1 MALTAI
7 SLDIGTK
14 RIGVAVASLITRF
27 PRPLTTL
34 TNDEDIVAS
43 IRQVIETE
51 DAGIVVAG
59 LPRGLDGQET
69 AQTSYAR
76 EFVAKLQADISLP
89 FFFQDEA
96 LTSVRAEQELK
107 ARGGS
112 YERSAIDA
120 LAAVYILEDYLEE
133 AARTL

>member
-7 SLDIGTK
+7 ALDIGTK
-14 RIGVAVASLITRF
+14 RIGVAAASLITRF
-27 PRPLTTL
+27 PHPLTTL
-34 TNDEDIVAS
+34 TNNDEIVAS
-43 IRQVIETE
+43 IRQVIVNEE
-51 DAGIVVAG
+51 AGIIVAG

-69 AQTSYAR
+69 AQTAYVR
-76 EFVAKLQADISLP
+76 DFVKKLRAEIDLP

-107 ARGGS
+107 ARGGN
-112 YERSAIDA
+112 YEKSAIDA

-133 AARTL
+133 TARTI

>member
-1 MALTAI
+1 MSLTAI

-34 TNDEDIVAS
+34 INDEHIVAS
-43 IRQVIETE
+43 IQQVIETE
-51 DAGIVVAG
+51 QASVIVAG
-59 LPRGLDGQET
+59 LPRSLTGQET
-69 AQTSYAR
+69 AQTVYVR
-76 EFVAKLQADISLP
+76 DFVARLQSDIALP

-96 LTSVRAEQELK
+96 LTSVRAEEELK
-107 ARGGS
+107 ARGGN
-112 YERSAIDA
+112 YDKGAIDA

-133 AARTL
+133 EAQRL

>member
-34 TNDEDIVAS
+34 TNDDDIVAS

-112 YERSAIDA
+112 YEKSAIDA